1 MRRLVLSLLTA
12 AALAV
17 TVTGC
22 GAPENPSADP
32 SSSPKP
38 SASSTPASTASAEE
52 EWVTYTTP
60 SGLATFELPA
70 SWYVE
75 VVNPTK
81 LQLLND
87 ERILT
92 LTFLEQI
99 GGTGAPACSTTYP
112 YETLDDVEIPIASVN
127 TDPAVNVAPR
137 IAFRAIQFPGMV
149 AAGLGTTDAVAG
161 PNGQTCGFFNIVG
174 NPTLG
179 KFSFATQLSV
189 DQDFPGLTFTTMDEA
204 REFMQTPVYATLKR
218 ILTSLRVV

>member
-1 MRRLVLSLLTA
+1 MRRLAPALLIATA
-12 AALAV
+12 VVVAI
-17 TVTGC
+17 TGC
-22 GAPENPSADP
+22 GAPTTPSADP
-32 SSSPKP
+32 SSSPRP
-38 SASSTPASTASAEE
+38 SASSSPTPTGVAEE

-70 SWYVE
+70 TWYVE

-99 GGTGAPACSTTYP
+99 GGIGSPPCAATYP
-112 YETLDDVEIPIASVN
+112 YETLDDVEIPLES
-127 TDPAVNVAPR
+127 TRSDPTWAVPPR

-149 AAGLGTTDAVAG
+149 AAGLGTTDAIAG
-161 PNGQTCGFFNIVG
+161 QGGQTCNFFNIIES
-174 NPTLG
+174 PTLG
-179 KFSFATQLSV
+179 QFSFATQISV

-204 REFMQTPVYATLKR
+204 RAFMQTPVYATLMR
-218 ILTSLRVV
+218 ILTSVRTV